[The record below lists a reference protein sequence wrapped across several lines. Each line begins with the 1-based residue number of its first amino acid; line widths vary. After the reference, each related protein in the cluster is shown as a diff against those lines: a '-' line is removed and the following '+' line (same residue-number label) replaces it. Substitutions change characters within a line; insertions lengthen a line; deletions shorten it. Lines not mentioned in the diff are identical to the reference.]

1 MTYSDAGLI
10 AWANSI
16 NGVYLDLDGA
26 PRSAPYQCHD
36 VFLSYIVNPMFG
48 LPLSDGY
55 APGTEY
61 TDECWR
67 QFPTNRP
74 GLAKKFTRYS
84 GTGIKAGDVIFW
96 SSYGA
101 VGGLPH
107 VAVALSGVNAQGQ
120 VYCVT
125 QNPGAVKHAWLSV
138 ANVLGG
144 FRPITESSGSNPSNK
159 KGINLMMFDIY
170 VTGPT
175 PKNPNTMCRLITN
188 YGSFYINNGQLLTL
202 LLRRR
207 NATINAVATG
217 NVQTIG
223 EQMLDAEHDIIN
235 AFLRICFQSSIT
247 GVKFDFSLF
256 TKAMNDGFAKLEKA
270 IDLSDDVVIDV
281 DDFRDAIELAAPRI
295 GSAMAAEAVRL
306 AGDKLSK

>member
-1 MTYSDAGLI
+1 MAYSDAALN
-10 AWANSI
+10 AWAISI
-16 NGVYLDLDGA
+16 NDIWLDLDGA
-26 PRSAPYQCHD
+26 PASAPYQCHD
-36 VFLSYIVNPMFG
+36 VFLSYITSPIIG

-67 QFPTNRP
+67 QYPTNRP
-74 GLAKKFTRYS
+74 GLATKFTRYS
-84 GTGIKAGDVIFW
+84 GTGIKAGDVVFW
-96 SSYGA
+96 SSYGG

-120 VYCVT
+120 IYCVT
-125 QNPGAVKHAWLSV
+125 QNPGKVKHAWLSV

-144 FRPITESSGSNPSNK
+144 FRPITESSPAAPEKK
-159 KGINLMMFDIY
+159 KGLPLMFDIY

-175 PKNPNTMCRLITN
+175 SAKPNTNARLITN
-188 YGSFYINNGQLLTL
+188 YGSFHINNAQLLTL

-217 NVQTIG
+217 NVQNIG
-223 EQMLDAEHDIIN
+223 EKMLDAEHDIIN
-235 AFLRICFQSSIT
+235 SFLRLCFQSAVT

-270 IDLSDDVVIDV
+270 INFDADVIIDV
-281 DDFRDAIELAAPRI
+281 EDFRDAIELAAPRI

-306 AGDKLSK
+306 AGEKLSK